1 LGEDL
6 CGLICFCQ
14 KQHLLQVRGRDD
26 LEKMQQSN
34 HDIQFITE
42 HVNCI
47 LAERSDVAAAYL
59 LGSAVTGNLRDDSD
73 IDIAL
78 LPVEEQDITLQSR
91 LELTAQLEAKFNR
104 TTDIGVITAKNLIYA
119 SEAILKGYRIV
130 TLQKDY
136 TEAMETRLLGC
147 YFTFRQD
154 RKEVEE
160 SYSVA

>member
-1 LGEDL
+1 M
-6 CGLICFCQ
+6 
-14 KQHLLQVRGRDD
+14 DD
-26 LEKMQQSN
+26 LQKNQQRH

-42 HVNCI
+42 QVSCL
-47 LAERSDVAAAYL
+47 LAERSDIAAAYL

-78 LPVEEQDITLQSR
+78 LPLKEQEITLQSR
-91 LELTAQLEAKFNR
+91 LELSAQLEMKFNR

-119 SEAILKGYRIV
+119 SEVILKGYRIV

-136 TEAMETRLLGC
+136 TEAMEIRLLGC

-160 SYSVA
+160 SYRVT